1 MSWERYIVQRS
12 GELETTHR
20 KSGLGII
27 LALTLGLMVPLG
39 MVSQLIHERAARQ
52 DAVVNEIAASSAGAQ
67 RLIGPILVLPYQEEY
82 AEDYWEKETIDGEL
96 KRVRRTRQVRLRAFT
111 GANPI

>member
-1 MSWERYIVQRS
+1 
-12 GELETTHR
+12 
-20 KSGLGII
+20 
-27 LALTLGLMVPLG
+27 MVPLG

-96 KRVRRTRQVRLRAFT
+96 KRVCRTRQVRLDGRALIMPATDQMQFDGTTSVVGLT
-111 GANPI
+111 GMRWRKASLEPG